1 MKKRIFYL
9 IVIVIAIAIWI
20 SRYINI
26 NAYWESTI
34 PENYKTTTY
43 SMDEVV
49 HLGDNFMRYG
59 IKANGCSLV
68 VTDFEIIEYDKYLLR
83 AVPLIETS
91 YPPEKLIIVDLLLR
105 NNGTAANKI
114 DLGAFLLHGIDQV
127 FLSNNE
133 LIAQMNPILNNSTE
147 ILLSP
152 DAEQRLLLFFNIRE
166 HNLSKVT
173 FNNID
178 NYDMNLMV
186 TVYPER
192 KEVIVQS

>member
-26 NAYWESTI
+26 NTYWESTI

-68 VTDFEIIEYDKYLLR
+68 VTDFEIVEYDKYLLR
-83 AVPLIETS
+83 AVPLIEIS

-152 DAEQRLLLFFNIRE
+152 DAEQRLLLYFNIRE